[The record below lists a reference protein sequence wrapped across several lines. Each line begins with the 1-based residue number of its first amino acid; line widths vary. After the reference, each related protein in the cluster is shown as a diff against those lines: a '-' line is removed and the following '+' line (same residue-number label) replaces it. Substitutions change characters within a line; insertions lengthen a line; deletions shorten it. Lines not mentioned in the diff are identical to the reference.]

1 MWDDVEVQ
9 NDRAMAAR
17 EQGLACRLRVERSP
31 DYEQHIRE
39 NKKHKCVSFDIE
51 RGSRASIDRKRARH
65 EPVDRK
71 RGGRVSL
78 DRPQEHPAFIDYER
92 ERHAFVDHERHRVDR
107 EQQRRESVDRERER
121 GVSIDR
127 RHDRD
132 RDMSIGRHGQY
143 EYVSRMFPRPT
154 VCAASF
160 EPPATGSESR
170 PRKSESVMVPRPPVS
185 AVSFKPPTTGPQSC
199 HFRSSSFDYATGYD
213 YSGERQHHVYVLSPS
228 APAPQMHV
236 PPRRRDRTAS
246 VEAVRRLPFLSPK
259 VPPFEKSKPSGLTRF
274 NPFNRLRSATI
285 SASQKIRGKTAGRA

>member
-1 MWDDVEVQ
+1 
-9 NDRAMAAR
+9 
-17 EQGLACRLRVERSP
+17 
-31 DYEQHIRE
+31 
-39 NKKHKCVSFDIE
+39 
-51 RGSRASIDRKRARH
+51 
-65 EPVDRK
+65 
-71 RGGRVSL
+71 
-78 DRPQEHPAFIDYER
+78 
-92 ERHAFVDHERHRVDR
+92 
-107 EQQRRESVDRERER
+107 
-121 GVSIDR
+121 
-127 RHDRD
+127 
-132 RDMSIGRHGQY
+132 MSIGRHGQY

-185 AVSFKPPTTGPQSC
+185 AVSFKPPTTGPQSRHRKFDSESVAFSRSPVCAVSLKPPTTSPQSRHRNSDADSVTFPRPPVCAVSFKPPTTGPQSC

-274 NPFNRLRSATI
+274 NPSTGCARRQYLLRRRSAAKLLAEHDLVSVSHI
-285 SASQKIRGKTAGRA
+285 PLFINLDS